1 MTTDELAGRF
11 CIGACKSPKPW
22 DYFARVCALNRR
34 LPRLTDGLSRNV
46 KGIPRKKGETMTQD
60 FLITDNAGVW
70 LFEPLSEAAI
80 RFTCVNAN
88 FDELLWRGKALVVDF
103 RGAAALVD
111 DLEDEGFTLVTRH

>member
-1 MTTDELAGRF
+1 
-11 CIGACKSPKPW
+11 
-22 DYFARVCALNRR
+22 
-34 LPRLTDGLSRNV
+34 
-46 KGIPRKKGETMTQD
+46 MTQD